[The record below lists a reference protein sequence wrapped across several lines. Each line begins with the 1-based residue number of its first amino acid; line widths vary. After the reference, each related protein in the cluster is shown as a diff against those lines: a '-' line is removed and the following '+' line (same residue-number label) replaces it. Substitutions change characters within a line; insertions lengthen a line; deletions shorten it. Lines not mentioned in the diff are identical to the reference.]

1 MKRMFSLN
9 QVVSQGEYDRSA
21 LLLPGSFVSYQG
33 RTWRV
38 VELDIEKDRIALEN

>member
-1 MKRMFSLN
+1 MKRVFSLN

-21 LLLPGSFVSYQG
+21 LLFPGTFVSYQG

-38 VELDIEKDRIALEN
+38 VELDIEKDRMVLED